1 MKDKLTRGASWLA
14 ATRVLINLIGFAS
27 TLLLARL
34 LVPAD
39 FGLVAIATTVAAI
52 VASVTE
58 LSMGSALV
66 QHDNPQRV
74 HFDSAWTLSLVRSAL
89 VSIVI
94 AALTVPITHFYGD
107 PRLMPLLLVIA
118 VTGIIGG
125 GINPKLIMFTR
136 NLVFRQEFIL
146 GVSQKLLGFIVAV
159 FVAYV
164 WRSYW
169 ALVAGVAA
177 GQLLAVILSYA
188 LLPYRPQ
195 FSLVAGR
202 ELLTFSIWLLLGQIV
217 QTLNY
222 RFDTLFVGFF
232 LGNGPL
238 GYYTFGDN
246 LAVLPTR
253 EATGPIAQT
262 LFPAFTQMKGNPAR
276 LRQAYMRAQ
285 MLLVVVA
292 LPLGCG
298 FALIARPLVLA
309 VIGAKWQPA
318 VIIIQVLSSV
328 FAIQTL
334 ATTLPALAMA
344 MGETRTL
351 FRRDLANLIIRI
363 PLMVGGLFFGGLV
376 GIVFARMISGLAL
389 IAVNM
394 ALARKL
400 LDLPISAQ
408 IGLNQRSI
416 LAVALMSVGL
426 TAIQYFMPLPAS
438 EWMRLVDLAFLIA
451 CGGVTYVAVLYWLWL
466 ASGRPHGAESEIQT
480 FMVALKGRML
490 KSNNSP
496 PKMSRDQ

>member
-1 MKDKLTRGASWLA
+1 MTRGATWLA
-14 ATRVLINLIGFAS
+14 ATRILINLIGFAS

-74 HFDSAWTLSLVRSAL
+74 HFDSAWTLNLVRSVL
-89 VSIVI
+89 VSIAI
-94 AALTVPITHFYGD
+94 AALAVPITHFYGD
-107 PRLMPLLLVIA
+107 PRLMPLLLAIA
-118 VTGIIGG
+118 GTGIVGG

-136 NLVFRQEFIL
+136 SLVFRQEFIL

-159 FVAYV
+159 VAAYV
-164 WRSYW
+164 WKSYW

-188 LLPYRPQ
+188 LLPYRPH
-195 FSLVAGR
+195 FSFAAGR
-202 ELLTFSIWLLLGQIV
+202 ELLTFSIWLLLGQII

-222 RFDTLFVGFF
+222 RFDTLFIGFF

-262 LFPAFTQMKGNPAR
+262 LFPAFTQMRGNPAR

-298 FALIARPLVLA
+298 FALVARPLVVAL
-309 VIGAKWQPA
+309 IGEKWQPA
-318 VIIIQVLSSV
+318 VIIIQVLASV

-363 PLMVGGLFFGGLV
+363 PLMVAGLFFGGLV

-394 ALARKL
+394 TLARKL

-408 IGLNQRSI
+408 IGLNHRSI
-416 LAVALMSVGL
+416 LAVVVMSVGL
-426 TAIQYFMPLPAS
+426 ASIQYFMPSPAS
-438 EWMRLVDLAFLIA
+438 EWMRLVDLACLIA
-451 CGGVTYVAVLYWLWL
+451 LGAITYIGVLYCLWL
-466 ASGRPHGAESEIQT
+466 GSGRPDGPESEVRSFI
-480 FMVALKGRML
+480 VAFKGRML
-490 KSNNSP
+490 KSNNSG
-496 PKMSRDQ
+496 PKKSRDQ

>member
-1 MKDKLTRGASWLA
+1 MKDKLTRGAGWLA

-74 HFDSAWTLSLVRSAL
+74 HFDSAWTLSLVRSVL
-89 VSIVI
+89 VGIVI
-94 AALTVPITHFYGD
+94 AALTIPITHFYGD
-107 PRLMPLLLVIA
+107 PRLMPLLLVIG

-136 NLVFRQEFIL
+136 SLVFRQEFIL

-169 ALVAGVAA
+169 ALVASVAA
-177 GQLLAVILSYA
+177 GQLLTLILSYA
-188 LLPYRPQ
+188 LLPYRPR
-195 FSLVAGR
+195 FSFAAGR
-202 ELLTFSIWLLLGQIV
+202 ELLSFSIWLLFGQIV

-222 RFDTLFVGFF
+222 RLDTLFIGYF

-238 GYYTFGDN
+238 GYYNFGDN

-253 EATGPIAQT
+253 EATAPIAQT
-262 LFPAFTQMKGNPAR
+262 LFPAFTQMRGDQAR
-276 LRQAYMRAQ
+276 LRHAYMRAQ
-285 MLLVVVA
+285 MLLAAVA

-298 FALIARPLVLA
+298 FALIAHPLVTAIL
-309 VIGAKWQPA
+309 GEKWQPA
-318 VIIIQVLSSV
+318 VIIIQVLASV

-334 ATTLPALAMA
+334 ATTLQPLAMA

-351 FRRDLANLIIRI
+351 FWRDAVNLTLRI
-363 PLMVGGLFFGGLV
+363 PLMIAGLV
-376 GIVFARMISGLAL
+376 FDGLQGIVFARLISGLLATA
-389 IAVNM
+389 INM
-394 ALARKL
+394 ALVRKL
-400 LDLPISAQ
+400 LDLRISDQVGANRRSISA
-408 IGLNQRSI
+408 
-416 LAVALMSVGL
+416 VCLM
-426 TAIQYFMPLPAS
+426 AIVIAIAQYVLPLPAI
-438 EWMRLVDLAFLIA
+438 EGMQLLRLVGIIVLGAL
-451 CGGVTYVAVLYWLWL
+451 TYAGTAYSAWVR
-466 ASGRPHGAESEIQT
+466 SGRPDGPEYEIRT
-480 FMVALKGRML
+480 FVVNLRTRVEARSCQG
-490 KSNNSP
+490 
-496 PKMSRDQ
+496 QI